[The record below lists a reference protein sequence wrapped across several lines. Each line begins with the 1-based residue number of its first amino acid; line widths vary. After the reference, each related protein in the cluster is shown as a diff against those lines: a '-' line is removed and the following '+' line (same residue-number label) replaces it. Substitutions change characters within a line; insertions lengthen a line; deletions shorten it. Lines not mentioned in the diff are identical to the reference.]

1 MAMPQRDD
9 LIEEIKRTDL
19 LLEGAIISF
28 SAFYSRIFLCRTL
41 HGHLALP
48 KGLMPLPESDEGKLM
63 DSVRKYRDAQREP
76 SQLLMKRMKNGDYG
90 LSGLRIN
97 DFWEAYNFKDP
108 KRMIEAS
115 SASIGDFTGSEEYE
129 TALLKADEELSSIAM
144 NEPPAKPS
152 SALMPESISRE
163 LQLYKESGEIES
175 LFCKCYLFSLALF
188 DANPDMLTKVFSEI
202 FSEDAPSCQ
211 KAFERIIRRRIK
223 DSGVTIEKFSE
234 MMYPESKSSS
244 PRKALDVAFSDSARI
259 IQPEFINRIAKI
271 YYEDCFDSENK
282 KEGLEEYISKLW
294 NFVIQSSVCMDR
306 MGERLYFDFR
316 AEARK
321 NYEEDLKCAESFY
334 SDFSRNT

>member
-1 MAMPQRDD
+1 MM
-9 LIEEIKRTDL
+9 
-19 LLEGAIISF
+19 ISF
-28 SAFYSRIFLCRTL
+28 SAFCSRIFLCRPL

-63 DSVRKYRDAQREP
+63 DSFRKDRDAQREP
-76 SQLLMKRMKNGDYG
+76 SELLIKRMKNGDYG

-97 DFWEAYNFKDP
+97 DFLEAYNFKDP

-115 SASIGDFTGSEEYE
+115 SASIGDFTWSEEYE

-144 NEPPAKPS
+144 NEPSVKQS
-152 SALMPESISRE
+152 SAQMPESISRE
-163 LQLYKESGEIES
+163 LQLCKKSGEIES

-188 DANPDMLTKVFSEI
+188 DANPDMRTKVFCEI

-211 KAFERIIRRRIK
+211 KAFERIIRKRIK
-223 DSGVTIEKFSE
+223 GSGVTIDKFSK
-234 MMYPESKSSS
+234 MMHPKSPS

-271 YYEDCFDSENK
+271 YYENCFESENK
-282 KEGLEEYISKLW
+282 KEGLEEYISNLW
-294 NFVIQSSVCMDR
+294 NFVVKSSVCMDR
-306 MGERLYFDFR
+306 MGERLNFDFR

-321 NYEEDLKCAESFY
+321 NYEEYLKCAESFY